1 MATCA
6 SCGRE
11 NPDGARFCNACGAA
25 LATAEAPVRE
35 ERKVVS
41 VLFADL
47 AGFTGRAE
55 RLDPEDVRALLA
67 PYHAH
72 LRAEIERFGGTV
84 EKFIGDAVMALF
96 GAPVA
101 HEDDPERAVRVALA
115 IRDWAVDQGERLQVR
130 IAVNTG
136 EALVR
141 LDARPGA
148 GEAMAAGDV
157 VNTAAR
163 LQAAAPLNGILV
175 GDQTRRATEHAID
188 YRAVEP
194 VRAKGKSEP
203 VRAWE
208 AVEARSR
215 LGVDVAQT
223 ATVPLVGRERELG
236 LVVSAL
242 ARVSEERAPQL
253 VTLVG
258 VPGIGKSRLVHEL
271 LRTVDDAPDLVT
283 WRQGRSLPYGDGVT
297 FWALSEIVKAQAGIL
312 ETDTGDQAQAKLSQ
326 AVERVGA
333 TGSER
338 QWLERQLRP
347 LAGLADGVHAE
358 PGEAFAAWRRFLE
371 ALAEPGPAILVFE
384 DLHWADDALLDF
396 VDHLVE
402 RSTGVPLLVLGTA
415 RPEFLERRPG
425 WGGGKPNALTVSLS
439 PLSDDET
446 ARIVEAMLGRPALAG
461 DTHGALVAR
470 ASGNP
475 LYAEQ
480 YARMLLDGGDVSEFP
495 GTVQGI
501 IAARLDALAPGEK
514 RVLQAAAVVGKVFWL
529 GAVEAVETLTRWQ
542 AEEVLHSL
550 ERKEFVRRQRRSG
563 VAGETEYAFGHVLI
577 RDVAYSQI
585 PRAGRSDLHERA
597 ARWIQSLG
605 RPEDHAE
612 MLAHHHLQAIELA
625 EAAGLDTAALG
636 VAAREALRNAGD
648 RAAALCAVEAAERF
662 YDAAL
667 RLWPRDDP
675 ERAELLLRRAV
686 PVRTVGAGD
695 PARLTEVRDAFLEI
709 GDSVKAGE
717 AEMLLSDSFWIRGH
731 GDLADEHQR
740 RAAALVAGA
749 APSRASAW
757 VLARRATRALLSGD
771 PVLGIEIGTQV
782 RDMAEALGWDEGQSL
797 ALCLIGSA
805 RVEMGDPDG
814 LRDVARGIELA
825 AGAGALGALA
835 NGYNT
840 LAVSNQILGDLEAG
854 YRARLEGAEVAERLD
869 SLSERRWFASVLVDH
884 RYRRGEWD
892 EALRAGDEFIAA
904 IEAGSPHYNA
914 WQLHAVRA
922 EMRLARDDA
931 SGAVADAERALAV
944 GRTVADPQAIY
955 FVLASCAHVLALTGE
970 LDRAIPPARE
980 LLDALRRGTGVQ
992 FAVIELPAFTSV
1004 AAQLGVAEELAIA
1017 LRGRTESRWTAAALA
1032 YLGRDFSAA
1041 ADILRSIGA
1050 RPEEAEARLRSAEQ
1064 LGADGRRD
1072 EAAEQLRQAL
1082 AFYRSVGATRY
1093 VRECETLPALP
1104 V

>member
-1 MATCA
+1 MV
-6 SCGRE
+6 E
-11 NPDGARFCNACGAA
+11 AA
-25 LATAEAPVRE
+25 DPGGL
-35 ERKVVS
+35 ERRIVT
-41 VLFADL
+41 VLFCDL
-47 AGFTGRAE
+47 AGFTTLSE
-55 RLDPEDVRALLA
+55 RLDAEDVAIVQSAYFEAVRDSVAR
-67 PYHAH
+67 H
-72 LRAEIERFGGTV
+72 GGTV
-84 EKFIGDAVMALF
+84 EKFIGDAA
-96 GAPVA
+96 VA
-101 HEDDPERAVRVALA
+101 VYGVPIAGDRDAEQAVRSGLA
-115 IRDWAVDQGERLQVR
+115 IVGAVEVLNDRLGLDGRVLDVR
-130 IAVNTG
+130 VGVNTG
-136 EALVR
+136 
-141 LDARPGA
+141 DAVVHPEPAPG
-148 GEAMAAGDV
+148 EPMVTGDV

-163 LQAAAPLNGILV
+163 LQAAAPLNGVLV
-175 GDQTRRATEHAID
+175 GEQTRRATEHAID

-194 VRAKGKSEP
+194 VLAKGKSEP

-271 LRTVDDAPDLVT
+271 LRIVDDAPDLVT

-312 ETDTGDQAQAKLSQ
+312 ETDTSDQAQDKLSQ
-326 AVERVGA
+326 AVEHVGA

-347 LAGLADGVHAE
+347 LAGLADVHAE

-396 VDHLVE
+396 VDHLVD

-439 PLSDDET
+439 PLSDDDT
-446 ARIVEAMLGRPALAG
+446 ARIVEAMLGGPALAE
-461 DTHGALVAR
+461 DTQGALVAR

-501 IAARLDALAPGEK
+501 IAARLDALAPDEK

-542 AEEVLHSL
+542 AEELLHSL
-550 ERKEFVRRQRRSG
+550 ERKEFVRRQRRSA

-695 PARLTEVRDAFLEI
+695 PARLAEVRDAFLEV

-731 GDLADEHQR
+731 RDLADEHQR

-757 VLARRATRALLSGD
+757 VLVRRATRALLSGD
-771 PVLGIEIGTQV
+771 PALGVEIGTQV
-782 RDMAEALGWDEGQSL
+782 RDMAQALGWDEGQSI
-797 ALCLIGSA
+797 ALGVIGSA
-805 RVEMGDPDG
+805 RIEMGDPDG
-814 LRDVARGIELA
+814 LHDVAHGIEIA
-825 AGAGALGALA
+825 AAAGALGALA

-931 SGAVADAERALAV
+931 SGAAADAERALAI

-955 FVLASCAHVLALTGE
+955 FVLASCAHVLALTG
-970 LDRAIPPARE
+970 DVNRAIPLARE

-1004 AAQLGVAEELAIA
+1004 AAQIGVAEELAIA
-1017 LRGRTESRWTAAALA
+1017 LQGRAETRWTAAALA
-1032 YLGRDFSAA
+1032 YLDRDFSAA

-1050 RPEEAEARLRSAEQ
+1050 RPEEAEARLRSAER
-1064 LGADGRRD
+1064 LSADGRLD
-1072 EAAEQLRQAL
+1072 EASNELRQSA
-1082 AFYRSVGATRY
+1082 AFFRFVGATRY
-1093 VRECETLPALP
+1093 LRECEALSAAP

>member
-1 MATCA
+1 MSAP
-6 SCGRE
+6 SY
-11 NPDGARFCNACGAA
+11 A
-25 LATAEAPVRE
+25 LYHEQ
-35 ERKVVS
+35 
-41 VLFADL
+41 
-47 AGFTGRAE
+47 
-55 RLDPEDVRALLA
+55 VRADRLA
-67 PYHAH
+67 AY
-72 LRAEIERFGGTV
+72 GGTV
-84 EKFIGDAVMALF
+84 EKFIGDAVVAVF

-101 HEDDPERAVRVALA
+101 HEDDPERAVRAALRRWRDAVARFNDDEPD
-115 IRDWAVDQGERLQVR
+115 RDLHVR

-136 EALVR
+136 EALVCR
-141 LDARPGA
+141 SDASA
-148 GEAMAAGDV
+148 GSAAARAAGTVAGDV
-157 VNTAAR
+157 INTASR
-163 LQAAAPLNGILV
+163 IQGGAPVDGILV
-175 GDQTRRATEHAID
+175 GEQTFRATEREIV
-188 YRAVEP
+188 YRDADPVEAKGKVEP
-194 VRAKGKSEP
+194 VR
-203 VRAWE
+203 VWE

-215 LGVDVAQT
+215 LGMDLSGRSRAS
-223 ATVPLVGRERELG
+223 LVGRDRELDI
-236 LVVSAL
+236 LVV
-242 ARVSEERAPQL
+242 ARCNARAVIVPTQL

-258 VPGIGKSRLVHEL
+258 VPGMGKSRLLYEL
-271 LRTVDDAPDLVT
+271 ARVVDADEELIT
-283 WRQGRSLPYGDGVT
+283 WRQGRSLPYGEGVS
-297 FWALSEIVKAQAGIL
+297 FWALGEIVKAQAGIL
-312 ETDTGDQAQAKLSQ
+312 ESDTGDQAQAKLSQ

-814 LRDVARGIELA
+814 LRDVARA
-825 AGAGALGALA
+825 A
-835 NGYNT
+835 
-840 LAVSNQILGDLEAG
+840 SSS
-854 YRARLEGAEVAERLD
+854 R
-869 SLSERRWFASVLVDH
+869 
-884 RYRRGEWD
+884 
-892 EALRAGDEFIAA
+892 
-904 IEAGSPHYNA
+904 
-914 WQLHAVRA
+914 
-922 EMRLARDDA
+922 
-931 SGAVADAERALAV
+931 
-944 GRTVADPQAIY
+944 
-955 FVLASCAHVLALTGE
+955 
-970 LDRAIPPARE
+970 PARE
-980 LLDALRRGTGVQ
+980 LSVRSPTATTRWPSRTRSSATWRRATGRASREPRWPSGSTRSPSGGGLRASLSTTATGAASGTRRSGRETSSSPRSRRARRTTTRGSCMPCGPRCGWPGTMPPVQ
-992 FAVIELPAFTSV
+992 SPTPS
-1004 AAQLGVAEELAIA
+1004 
-1017 LRGRTESRWTAAALA
+1017 
-1032 YLGRDFSAA
+1032 
-1041 ADILRSIGA
+1041 
-1050 RPEEAEARLRSAEQ
+1050 ARLPSAGRLPTRRRSTSSLRAVRTSSRSRGSWTGRSRRRASCWMRS
-1064 LGADGRRD
+1064 GA
-1072 EAAEQLRQAL
+1072 A
-1082 AFYRSVGATRY
+1082 
-1093 VRECETLPALP
+1093 PACSSR
-1104 V
+1104 

>member
-1 MATCA
+1 M
-6 SCGRE
+6 
-11 NPDGARFCNACGAA
+11 
-25 LATAEAPVRE
+25 
-35 ERKVVS
+35 S

-141 LDARPGA
+141 LDARSGD
-148 GEAMAAGDV
+148 GDAMAAGDV

-163 LQAAAPLNGILV
+163 LQAAAPLNGVLV
-175 GDQTRRATEHAID
+175 GEQTRRATEHAID

-194 VRAKGKSEP
+194 VLAKGKSEP

-215 LGVDVAQT
+215 LGVGVAQT

-271 LRTVDDAPDLVT
+271 LRIVDDAPDLVT

-312 ETDTGDQAQAKLSQ
+312 ETDTSDQAQDKLSQ
-326 AVERVGA
+326 AVEHVGA

-347 LAGLADGVHAE
+347 LAGLADVHAE

-396 VDHLVE
+396 VDHLVD

-439 PLSDDET
+439 PLSDDDT
-446 ARIVEAMLGRPALAG
+446 ARIVAAMLGGPALAE
-461 DTHGALVAR
+461 DTQGALVAR

-501 IAARLDALAPGEK
+501 IAARLDALAPDEK

-542 AEEVLHSL
+542 AEELLHSL

-695 PARLTEVRDAFLEI
+695 PARLAEVRDAFLEV

-731 GDLADEHQR
+731 RDLADEHQR

-757 VLARRATRALLSGD
+757 VLVRRATRALLSGD
-771 PVLGIEIGTQV
+771 PALGVEIGTQV
-782 RDMAEALGWDEGQSL
+782 RDMAQALGWDEGQSI
-797 ALCLIGSA
+797 ALGVIGSA
-805 RVEMGDPDG
+805 RIEMGDPDG
-814 LRDVARGIELA
+814 LHDVAHGIEIA
-825 AGAGALGALA
+825 AAAGALGALA

-931 SGAVADAERALAV
+931 SGAAADAERALAI

-955 FVLASCAHVLALTGE
+955 FVLASCAHVLALTG
-970 LDRAIPPARE
+970 DVNGAIPLARE

-1004 AAQLGVAEELAIA
+1004 AAQIGVAEELAIA
-1017 LRGRTESRWTAAALA
+1017 LQGRAETRWTAAALA
-1032 YLGRDFSAA
+1032 YLDRDFSAA

-1050 RPEEAEARLRSAEQ
+1050 RPEEAEARLRSAER
-1064 LGADGRRD
+1064 LSADGRLD
-1072 EAAEQLRQAL
+1072 EASNELRQSA
-1082 AFYRSVGATRY
+1082 AFFRFVGATRY
-1093 VRECETLPALP
+1093 LRECEALSAAP